1 MTATELLPNRFRRHG
16 LQPPQSLTLMITSGC
31 NLQCHHCL
39 LDCGPPRADSAVP
52 SDALIN
58 IIRDFISSG
67 VHKINIAGGEPLTHP
82 EWMRIV
88 DYACCRSEIEQ
99 VTLQTNGDLLDEAT
113 IRQLTTLT
121 PERFRMQ
128 VSIEG
133 ASALTHDA
141 VRGSG
146 SFEATFRGIRLAIRQ
161 GLGEQTQVAF
171 TEMAHNFH
179 EIPQLLAL
187 LDEIGISR
195 LVSGTLV
202 RGGRA
207 ATSRQLTAPS
217 TAQACE
223 LLDLYHKDRA
233 FRDRYDRIANVSVIE
248 WYKGRSEPADRLCS
262 CIENPFISAA
272 GRLYPCVM
280 LLSEKYAVA
289 SVFHRSFEDIISEG
303 LPIWAELPQISRR
316 RMAQLET
323 CEGCS
328 GRLHCG
334 GGCMGRAFAHS
345 GVLMAPEDRCALRKA
360 AYCWKPDGS
369 IDPNVRASEGDC
381 KGS

>member
-1 MTATELLPNRFRRHG
+1 MGDDQRAVEEITARIYLLPNRFRRHG
-16 LQPPQSLTLMITSGC
+16 LQPPRSLTLMITSGC

-39 LDCGPPRADSAVP
+39 LDCGPPRTDSAVP
-52 SDALIN
+52 SETLIRL
-58 IIRDFISSG
+58 IRDFISSG
-67 VHKINIAGGEPLTHP
+67 VNKINIAGGEPLAHP

-88 DYACCRSEIEQ
+88 DYACRRSELEKI
-99 VTLQTNGDLLDEAT
+99 TLQTNGVLLDEAT
-113 IRQLTTLT
+113 IRHLTKLP

-133 ASALTHDA
+133 ATVLTHDA
-141 VRGSG
+141 VRGPG

-161 GLGEQTQVAF
+161 GLGKQTQVAF
-171 TEMAHNFH
+171 TEMSHNFH
-179 EIPQLLAL
+179 EIPRLLAF
-187 LDEIGISR
+187 LDGIGISR
-195 LVSGTLV
+195 FVSGTLV

-207 ATSRQLTAPS
+207 AASLRLTAPS

-233 FRDRYDRIANVSVIE
+233 FRDRYDRMASVSVIE
-248 WYKGRSEPADRLCS
+248 WYKGRSEPADRICG

-289 SVFHRSFEDIISEG
+289 DVFHRSFEDIISEG

-316 RMAQLET
+316 RMVQLET
-323 CEGCS
+323 CEGCP
-328 GRLHCG
+328 GRHHCG
-334 GGCMGRAFAHS
+334 GGCMGRALAHS

-360 AYCWKPDGS
+360 AYCWKQSGQ
-369 IDPNVRASEGDC
+369 
-381 KGS
+381 

>member
-1 MTATELLPNRFRRHG
+1 
-16 LQPPQSLTLMITSGC
+16 MITNGC

-39 LDCGPPRADSAVP
+39 LDCEPPRTDSAVP
-52 SDALIN
+52 SETLIK

-67 VHKINIAGGEPLTHP
+67 VNKINIAGGEPLVHP

-88 DYACCRSEIEQ
+88 DYACRRSELEH
-99 VTLQTNGDLLDEAT
+99 VTLQTNGVLLDEAT
-113 IRQLTTLT
+113 IRQLTKLP

-133 ASALTHDA
+133 ATALTHDA
-141 VRGSG
+141 VRGPG
-146 SFEATFRGIRLAIRQ
+146 SFEATFRGIRSAIRL

-187 LDEIGISR
+187 LDGIGISR
-195 LVSGTLV
+195 FVSGTLV

-207 ATSRQLTAPS
+207 AASQQLTAPS

-233 FRDRYDRIANVSVIE
+233 FRDRYDRMASVSVIE
-248 WYKGRSEPADRLCS
+248 WYKGRLEPADRICS
-262 CIENPFISAA
+262 CIENPFISAD

-289 SVFHRSFEDIISEG
+289 DVFHRSFEDIISEG

-316 RMAQLET
+316 RTAQLET
-323 CEGCS
+323 CEGCP
-328 GRLHCG
+328 GRHHCG
-334 GGCMGRAFAHS
+334 GGCMGRAFANS

-360 AYCWKPDGS
+360 AYCWNQSGQ
-369 IDPNVRASEGDC
+369 
-381 KGS
+381 

>member
-1 MTATELLPNRFRRHG
+1 MGDDQRAVEEITARIYLLPNQFRRHG
-16 LQPPQSLTLMITSGC
+16 LQPPRSLTLMITNGC

-39 LDCGPPRADSAVP
+39 LDCGPPRTDSAVP
-52 SDALIN
+52 PETLVK

-67 VHKINIAGGEPLTHP
+67 VHKINIAGGEPLVHP

-88 DYACCRSEIEQ
+88 DYACRQSELEH
-99 VTLQTNGDLLDEAT
+99 VTLQTNGVLLDEAT
-113 IRQLTTLT
+113 IRQLTKLP

-133 ASALTHDA
+133 ATALTHDA
-141 VRGSG
+141 VRGPG
-146 SFEATFRGIRLAIRQ
+146 SFEATFRGIRSAIRQ

-179 EIPQLLAL
+179 EIPRLLAL
-187 LDEIGISR
+187 LDGIGISR
-195 LVSGTLV
+195 FVSGTLV

-207 ATSRQLTAPS
+207 AASQQLTAPS

-223 LLDLYHKDRA
+223 LLDLYHKDRV
-233 FRDRYDRIANVSVIE
+233 FRDRYDRMASVSVIE
-248 WYKGRSEPADRLCS
+248 WYKGRSEPADRICS

-289 SVFHRSFEDIISEG
+289 DVFHRSFEDIISEG

-316 RMAQLET
+316 RTAQLET
-323 CEGCS
+323 CEGCL
-328 GRLHCG
+328 GRHHCG
-334 GGCMGRAFAHS
+334 GGCMGRAFANR

-360 AYCWKPDGS
+360 AYCWNQSGQ
-369 IDPNVRASEGDC
+369 
-381 KGS
+381 

>member
-1 MTATELLPNRFRRHG
+1 MGDDQRAGEEITARMTATEFSLSQIRRLG
-16 LQPPQSLTLMITSGC
+16 LQPPQLLTLMITSGC

-52 SDALIN
+52 SETLIKL
-58 IIRDFISSG
+58 IRDFISSG
-67 VHKINIAGGEPLTHP
+67 VNKINIAGGEPLTHP
-82 EWMRIV
+82 EWMKIV
-88 DYACCRSEIEQ
+88 DYACRRSEIEH
-99 VTLQTNGDLLDEAT
+99 VTLQTNGVLLDEAT
-113 IRQLTTLT
+113 IRQLTKLP

-128 VSIEG
+128 ISIEG
-133 ASALTHDA
+133 ATALTHDA
-141 VRGSG
+141 VRGPG
-146 SFEATFRGIRLAIRQ
+146 SFEATFRGIRLAIRL
-161 GLGEQTQVAF
+161 GIGEQTHAAF

-187 LDEIGISR
+187 LDGIGISR

-207 ATSRQLTAPS
+207 AASLQLAAPS

-223 LLDLYHKDRA
+223 LLDLYHQDRA
-233 FRDRYDRIANVSVIE
+233 FRDRYDRMASVSVIE
-248 WYKGRSEPADRLCS
+248 WYKGRSEPADRICS

-289 SVFHRSFEDIISEG
+289 DVFHRSFEDIMSEG
-303 LPIWAELPQISRR
+303 LPIWAELPQISQR

-323 CEGCS
+323 CKGCP
-328 GRLHCG
+328 GRHHCG
-334 GGCMGRAFAHS
+334 GGCVGRAAAHS

-360 AYCWKPDGS
+360 AYCWKQTGQ
-369 IDPNVRASEGDC
+369 
-381 KGS
+381 